1 MTARLTAAALLA
13 DNPNITLQ
21 ELIDYSAGMDSKS
34 EDQFWA
40 AVRKERPALCPE
52 WTD

>member
-1 MTARLTAAALLA
+1 MNATLTAKALLA
-13 DNPNITLQ
+13 DNPNLTLQ
-21 ELIDYSAGMDSKS
+21 ELTTFAADLDPKS
-34 EDQFWA
+34 EDLFWA